1 MVKLRSMSVSLAAYG
16 NVNATSEVK
25 GFPTVKKTGPVA
37 YDSSNWFQ
45 ILFQCFG
52 SSWPKVLPFCILN
65 TLSMVIFTLLRDHHI
80 IDCSI
85 SGQAHTYGSVILSFL
100 LVSRVNTAGQRYAE
114 SRGFIGVMYQETRE
128 LIQYGLCLSNSY
140 DNNDNEESR
149 EWRNELAY
157 RAMILLRTS
166 IAVVEFCSRGLPA
179 WKVPELTGLEQL
191 YLTPNVSWDRHSQRL
206 NNNNDD
212 NGQIDHDNYANSMRV
227 PFRAAYLL
235 RETIVS
241 CEKRLT
247 TPLHITQIN
256 AMLGSVDRF
265 LTGFYGCVLLYY
277 TNVFVACLLACSQLL
292 TRFRAIHMSNLCL
305 LLLFPC
311 VYSNIRMRKFI
322 TTPVPFPLIQM
333 TRTILCFYLFTIPLV
348 FLSDTMA
355 DNMLERCLSVFML
368 TYGFMGLELVAI
380 ELDDPFGT
388 DDNDFE

>member
-1 MVKLRSMSVSLAAYG
+1 
-16 NVNATSEVK
+16 
-25 GFPTVKKTGPVA
+25 
-37 YDSSNWFQ
+37 
-45 ILFQCFG
+45 
-52 SSWPKVLPFCILN
+52 
-65 TLSMVIFTLLRDHHI
+65 
-80 IDCSI
+80 
-85 SGQAHTYGSVILSFL
+85 
-100 LVSRVNTAGQRYAE
+100 
-114 SRGFIGVMYQETRE
+114 
-128 LIQYGLCLSNSY
+128 
-140 DNNDNEESR
+140 
-149 EWRNELAY
+149 
-157 RAMILLRTS
+157 MILLRTS

-265 LTGFYGCVLLYY
+265 LTGFYG
-277 TNVFVACLLACSQLL
+277 
-292 TRFRAIHMSNLCL
+292 
-305 LLLFPC
+305 
-311 VYSNIRMRKFI
+311 MRKFI

-388 DDNDFE
+388 DDNDFDCLAFANMVFEDSFLIMHDIDGDEWAEKLRCRMRRNDDNDDDSNNNSYQNDTERTNLLNRADMILKEGESFRTDSFAV